1 MSFFIKKLLP
11 KSLLSRSLIILIS
24 PLLMIQ
30 LILGHIYFDR
40 HTESILDLLSK
51 NIAGEISFALEWL
64 ETNENPS
71 KIKRYIASNLDIQIE
86 ILPVEKLERSG
97 VLKDQWLYQHLRHA
111 LDEKLKKPYFVKM
124 TNDTIYIQVESK
136 YGVIECRMSRK
147 KLFSRTIPLVLIWT
161 SISAVVLFVVASVF
175 MRNQIRPIKR
185 LAKAAEKF
193 GRGEAVENYVPEGAL
208 EVRQAGISFLMM
220 KERITH
226 LLNDRMQMLAGVSHD
241 LRTPLTRLKLQ
252 MSLLEE
258 GEEKKM
264 LMQDLKEMQ
273 NMLEGYLDYSRGIL
287 TEKNIKTDIVTS
299 IRKICTDFY
308 TDKFSI
314 KLYTPSQL
322 FIPIKI
328 TTFNRLLTNLVL
340 NSSMYGTQLNIEVK
354 EVDHHLQLIL
364 DDNGPGIPE
373 AERSNVFKPFYT
385 LDASRSKLAG
395 NVGLGLSIVKDG
407 VRSHGGHILLKES
420 PLGGLRVIIR
430 LPVKKNIK

>member
-1 MSFFIKKLLP
+1 MFTLKKLLP
-11 KSLLSRSLIILIS
+11 KSLLSRSLIILIT
-24 PLLMIQ
+24 PLLLIQ

-40 HTESILDLLSK
+40 HTESILELLSK

-64 ETNENPS
+64 ETHDNPS
-71 KIKRYIASNLDIQIE
+71 KIQKYIESNLDIHIN
-86 ILPVEKLERSG
+86 ILPHDKLERSG
-97 VLKDQWLYQHLRHA
+97 IFKEQWLYQHLQHA
-111 LDEKLKKPYFVKM
+111 LDLKLKKPYFVKM
-124 TNDTIYIQVESK
+124 VNDTIYIQVESK
-136 YGVIECRMSRK
+136 YGVIECSMSRK

-161 SISAVVLFVVASVF
+161 SISAVILFIVASVF

-193 GRGEAVENYVPEGAL
+193 GRGETVENYIPEGAL

-241 LRTPLTRLKLQ
+241 IRTPLTRLKLQ
-252 MSLLEE
+252 ISLLEE
-258 GEEKKM
+258 SAEKAL

-287 TEKNIKTDIVTS
+287 TEKNIKTDIIVH

-314 KLYTPSQL
+314 KLYTPNQL

-328 TTFNRLLTNLVL
+328 TTFNRLLTNLAL
-340 NSSMYGTQLNIEVK
+340 NSSMYATHLDIEVK
-354 EVDHHLQLIL
+354 EIDHHLQIIL

-385 LDASRSKLAG
+385 LNASRSNATG